1 MNWDLG
7 SLVLPTV
14 WTREIST
21 ETVLRSTLKSVIMAR
36 FFKYIFLLTFSIFL
50 LSCQEGGDAGDLLGQ
65 WRLSGSDTKY
75 ISFSGGI
82 TWIKNVGENELYG
95 NFQHVGDSLFIQCYS
110 INGIPQDTALV
121 ENTFGFRPFNNIR
134 LKIETLSSDR
144 LLLRKD
150 NQTWSFDKY

>member
-1 MNWDLG
+1 
-7 SLVLPTV
+7 
-14 WTREIST
+14 
-21 ETVLRSTLKSVIMAR
+21 MAR

-50 LSCQEGGDAGDLLGQ
+50 LSCQEGGDAGDGLGQ
-65 WRLSGSDTKY
+65 WRLSGCDTEY